1 MQLFLHGDKVA
12 DRKDR
17 FILIGYFEKL
27 YRDKFGEKPVINKY
41 NEQWAADALLESFGR
56 EDCEMAMRYY
66 FHVNHVPSWK
76 SYANNV
82 DRLLN
87 SIAMQQQD
95 KESRKEMREKAR
107 EWLND

>member
-1 MQLFLHGDKVA
+1 MA
-12 DRKDR
+12 DRQER
-17 FILIGYFEKL
+17 FILIGVFEKL

-66 FHVNHVPSWK
+66 FHVNQIPSWK

-82 DRLLN
+82 HRLLT
-87 SIAMQQQD
+87 SIEMQKQD

-107 EWLND
+107 EWLNG

>member
-1 MQLFLHGDKVA
+1 MQLFPHGDKVA

-17 FILIGYFEKL
+17 FILIGVFEKM

-66 FHVNHVPSWK
+66 FHINQIPSWK
-76 SYANNV
+76 SYTNNV

-87 SIAMQQQD
+87 SIEMQKQD
-95 KESRKEMREKAR
+95 KENRKQMREKAK
-107 EWLND
+107 EWLDG